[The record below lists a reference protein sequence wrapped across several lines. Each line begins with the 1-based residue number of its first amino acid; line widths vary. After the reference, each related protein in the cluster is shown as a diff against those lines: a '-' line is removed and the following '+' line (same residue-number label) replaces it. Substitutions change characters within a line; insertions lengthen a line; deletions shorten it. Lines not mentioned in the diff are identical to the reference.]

1 MLTLKNIQNYSFD
14 ENQYEIYET
23 NYDNLVKWI
32 TSRRHKILYLFILN
46 IPELIVIKSIYSG
59 SQMKEPISKCAH
71 NVMHRNRTKMN
82 AFVNSHRTFS
92 CTKCCRKTIGKL
104 NLEEKMREYW
114 KI

>member
-14 ENQYEIYET
+14 ENQYEIHET
-23 NYDNLVKWI
+23 NYDNLIKWI

-71 NVMHRNRTKMN
+71 NVMHGNRTKMN
-82 AFVNSHRTFS
+82 AFVNHIAHFPAQNVA
-92 CTKCCRKTIGKL
+92 GKRSG
-104 NLEEKMREYW
+104 N
-114 KI
+114 